1 MGRKQNQRSNIK
13 KQNCGVAER
22 RDLNRFFAALR
33 MTNGNLVG
41 WAVPMRKSGTGSLRL
56 GRGDSG
62 IRLRCSGPTEGEFQG
77 V

>member
-1 MGRKQNQRSNIK
+1 VENKIK
-13 KQNCGVAER
+13 DQISKSKIAVSLSGGV
-22 RDLNRFFAALR
+22 LNRFFAALR

-41 WAVPMRKSGTGSLRL
+41 WAVPMRKSGAGSLRL